1 MLLFVQFNH
10 RPHWANLWLEIIANN
25 RFVNLLIKNLLVRI
39 VVSDISIDIQYEF
52 LSQPDLLIFYRNISP
67 LNSQEI

>member
-10 RPHWANLWLEIIANN
+10 RPYWANLWLEIIANN

-52 LSQPDLLIFYRNISP
+52 LSQPDLNNFYRQISP